1 MRIRSTKPEFW
12 RSKTIARFDW
22 GTRLVLKGLE
32 SYVDDNGV
40 GKDDIPLIAADVFP
54 RDLSGSPHE
63 TLMQITEAISRLAEA
78 GLVVRY
84 TMDGEDLL
92 YIDRWKDWQYIQHP
106 KAGRF
111 RRPDGTLDYTE
122 DVNPDSYRKPPADC
136 MKPPENCMTGT
147 GEQGNRGTEE
157 PPYPPHAE
165 TAPLEPLHTPTKNGA
180 EIARNRFANIPSRS
194 LNAHRIAEAFS
205 ASMPVPVERDTLNE
219 IGIQIDKCLKSDI
232 PPAAIAAG
240 LKAWNASD
248 SWSPTQIPKF
258 VTKANSRTPT
268 NGKPTAKATTHQ
280 QALEELLTEVTTL

>member
-92 YIDRWKDWQYIQHP
+92 YIDRWKEWQYIQHP

-147 GEQGNRGTEE
+147 GEQRNRGTEE
-157 PPYPPHAE
+157 PPYPPHDE
-165 TAPLEPLHTPTKNGA
+165 TALPAPRKPRDGRGKSLAQFRELNTN
-180 EIARNRFANIPSRS
+180 ARSAT
-194 LNAHRIAEAFS
+194 AYGIAEAFS
-205 ASMPVPVERDTLNE
+205 ASLPVPIEHDHRVA
-219 IGIQIDKCLKSDI
+219 IGKQIDKCLKSDI
-232 PPAAIAAG
+232 PPHAIAAG
-240 LKAWNASD
+240 LKAWSESD
-248 SWSPTQIPKF
+248 SWSPTQIPNF
-258 VTKANSRTPT
+258 VHKANSRTPT
-268 NGKPTAKATTHQ
+268 SGKPTAKATTHQ